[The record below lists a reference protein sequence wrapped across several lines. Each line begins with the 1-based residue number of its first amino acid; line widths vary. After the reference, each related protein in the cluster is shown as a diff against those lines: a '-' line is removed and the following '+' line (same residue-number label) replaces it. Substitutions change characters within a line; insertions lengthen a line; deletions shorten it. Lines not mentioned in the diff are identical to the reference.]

1 MPLAAP
7 LTALNRPYSSFYNE
21 LYEENLIS
29 QDLSAS
35 GEVSKHYSFGVV
47 SSESSSPETVYSR
60 FVEYIEKTKK
70 DGLDKETF
78 DLAKRTIYASTI
90 KSFDSTEDIANN
102 FVFNHFDGVD
112 LLDTPNVIESVDI
125 DYVTALLHNYFKEE
139 CYAMAVV
146 NPIKK
151 AGE

>member
-1 MPLAAP
+1 MYD
-7 LTALNRPYSSFYNE
+7 YSLRLFLYKHNE
-21 LYEENLIS
+21 LYDKNLIA
-29 QDLSAS
+29 QDLSAG
-35 GEVSKHYSFGVV
+35 GEITKGYSFNVL

-60 FVEYIEKTKK
+60 FVEYVEETKK
-70 DGLDKETF
+70 SGLDKETF
-78 DLAKRTIYASTI
+78 DLAKRTIYASNI
-90 KSFDSTEDIANN
+90 KSFDSTEEIANN

-112 LLDTPNVIESVDI
+112 LLDAPKVIESIDI
-125 DYVTALLHNYFKEE
+125 EYVTALLHSYFKEE